1 MANYSLTVNSTFNP
15 YSLQELLPIYQANAQ
30 AQYQAEEAFSQ
41 LQMKAD
47 QWEKL
52 ANNAQDADV
61 YSKYK
66 SYSNQLKEAANDVL
80 NNGIN
85 AASRRNLMNMR
96 AQYASNIIPIEEAY
110 NKRQQQAQVL
120 WQARLQDPTLIAQD
134 PSELGLSYYMKNPTY
149 TPQSYSGKL
158 LTAQSAQ
165 AAQNLAK
172 TLSSYGKGEPIDS
185 YTNTFI
191 QKHGLTRN
199 DIQKYLNGETN
210 ATNKVLGA
218 IYQQVYDSSQIGNWA
233 NENQRRQAANFIKQG
248 MWSAIGQDTVQ
259 AMENFEAREN
269 YKFNQQLALLQAQQ
283 QQTND
288 NLPINPTPIYTPE
301 EQKEADEMREKYKQ
315 YFYTKNGRTY
325 LSQKGREQYF
335 KEQELLT
342 KIDRGEKITDKELNE
357 WKNSEIGKKIINS
370 KIPQSRFSKKVDFSK
385 DSPVVFL
392 KELKNELNKN
402 RGFKTFLDS
411 LGAQKYLGKG
421 HNWQPG
427 NVGNLWSKYIS
438 TGVRGDA
445 KRFMEY
451 NYALNEDQQKAYKNA
466 IITAN
471 LGNDK
476 VYESTFN
483 RKTQKF
489 ERGKSIDLSDFAT
502 DENKY
507 TITDIRMSTFGN
519 TAIVQDKKN
528 GKVYR
533 IALPS
538 GINYVNE
545 RQRDAAL
552 QAAKQASEI
561 VYTKKLP
568 NGKAATQTEIA
579 QAEQDYKN
587 AINYAYLYQSQLGI
601 QNTTKTQ
608 EYSPQGY

>member
-1 MANYSLTVNSTFNP
+1 MAKNYSLTVNSTFNP

-134 PSELGLSYYMKNPTY
+134 PSELGLSYYMKNPSY

-199 DIQKYLNGETN
+199 DIQKYLNGETT

-288 NLPINPTPIYTPE
+288 NLPINPTPIYIPE

-325 LSQKGREQYF
+325 LSQKGREEYEKQTTTNEPVKYDSKTGKWYYVRSSMVHSGMQGEVSGNKQYVA
-335 KEQELLT
+335 KGA
-342 KIDRGEKITDKELNE
+342 KIEYEGNT
-357 WKNSEIGKKIINS
+357 
-370 KIPQSRFSKKVDFSK
+370 
-385 DSPVVFL
+385 PVVKINTGQSQFRNL
-392 KELKNELNKN
+392 
-402 RGFKTFLDS
+402 LDS

-421 HNWQPG
+421 KNWQPG

-438 TGVRGDA
+438 TGVKGDA

-476 VYESTFN
+476 VYESKFN

-489 ERGKSIDLSDFAT
+489 ERGNSIDLSDLAT

-519 TAIVQDKKN
+519 TAIVQDKKK

>member
-85 AASRRNLMNMR
+85 ATSRRNLMNMR

-134 PSELGLSYYMKNPTY
+134 PSELGLSYYMKNPSY

-199 DIQKYLNGETN
+199 DIQKYLNGETT

-269 YKFNQQLALLQAQQ
+269 YKLQQQLALAQAQQ
-283 QQTND
+283 QQNQ
-288 NLPINPTPIYTPE
+288 LAAINEVPIYTPE
-301 EQKEADEMREKYKQ
+301 EQNEADKMKEKYKQ

-325 LSQKGREQYF
+325 LSQKGREEYEKQ
-335 KEQELLT
+335 KNTLKT
-342 KIDRGEKITDKELNE
+342 KTNNISGREGKFTQLGENL
-357 WKNSEIGKKIINS
+357 S
-370 KIPQSRFSKKVDFSK
+370 KIENTDFYN
-385 DSPVVFL
+385 FL
-392 KELKNELNKN
+392 N
-402 RGFKTFLDS
+402 S
-411 LGAQKYLGKG
+411 IGAQKYLGKG

-427 NVGNLWSKYIS
+427 NVGNLWNKYIN

-445 KRFMEY
+445 KQYMEY
-451 NYALNEDQQKAYKNA
+451 DYALSPTQQTAYKNQIAAANIGRDKIYAAKFDRKTGTWKKDKDIDLADFLNEDNKWTVTNARFGAQGRTYIAKNKDGEVIRFVMPIGINPNVEKNIDKRAEDAINISKTLQSGKLNGKPLTDVQKAQLRQAYNNA
-466 IITAN
+466 I
-471 LGNDK
+471 
-476 VYESTFN
+476 
-483 RKTQKF
+483 Q
-489 ERGKSIDLSDFAT
+489 
-502 DENKY
+502 
-507 TITDIRMSTFGN
+507 
-519 TAIVQDKKN
+519 Q
-528 GKVYR
+528 
-533 IALPS
+533 
-538 GINYVNE
+538 
-545 RQRDAAL
+545 
-552 QAAKQASEI
+552 
-561 VYTKKLP
+561 
-568 NGKAATQTEIA
+568 
-579 QAEQDYKN
+579 
-587 AINYAYLYQSQLGI
+587 AYLFQSQLGVLN
-601 QNTTKTQ
+601 NTSTQ
-608 EYSPQGY
+608 DFAAQAYE

>member
-1 MANYSLTVNSTFNP
+1 MANYSLMISSSFNP

-134 PSELGLSYYMKNPTY
+134 PSELGLSYYMKNPSY

-199 DIQKYLNGETN
+199 DIQKYLNGETT

-269 YKFNQQLALLQAQQ
+269 YKLQQQLALAQAQQ
-283 QQTND
+283 QQNQ
-288 NLPINPTPIYTPE
+288 LSAINEVPIYTPE
-301 EQKEADEMREKYKQ
+301 EQNEADKMKEKYKQ

-325 LSQKGREQYF
+325 LSQKGREAYN
-335 KEQELLT
+335 E
-342 KIDRGEKITDKELNE
+342 GEIHYTN
-357 WKNSEIGKKIINS
+357 NSENIKRGSVMGSDGRMYDLKKDKQGRYYYTEKS
-370 KIPQSRFSKKVDFSK
+370 DFK
-385 DSPVVFL
+385 DFL
-392 KELKNELNKN
+392 N
-402 RGFKTFLDS
+402 S

-427 NVGNLWSKYIS
+427 NVGNLWNKYIN

-445 KRFMEY
+445 KQFMEY
-451 NYALNEDQQKAYKNA
+451 DYALSPTQQTAYKNQIAAANIGRDRIYAAKFDKKSGTWKKDKDIDLADFLNEDNKWTVTNARFGAQGRTYIAKNKDGEVIRFVMPIGINPNVEKNIDKRAEDAINISKTLQSGKLNGKPLTDVQKAQLRQAYNNA
-466 IITAN
+466 I
-471 LGNDK
+471 
-476 VYESTFN
+476 
-483 RKTQKF
+483 Q
-489 ERGKSIDLSDFAT
+489 
-502 DENKY
+502 
-507 TITDIRMSTFGN
+507 
-519 TAIVQDKKN
+519 Q
-528 GKVYR
+528 
-533 IALPS
+533 
-538 GINYVNE
+538 
-545 RQRDAAL
+545 
-552 QAAKQASEI
+552 
-561 VYTKKLP
+561 
-568 NGKAATQTEIA
+568 
-579 QAEQDYKN
+579 
-587 AINYAYLYQSQLGI
+587 AYLFQSQLGVLN
-601 QNTTKTQ
+601 NTSTQ
-608 EYSPQGY
+608 DFAAQAYE

>member
-61 YSKYK
+61 YNTYK
-66 SYSNQLKEAANDVL
+66 AYSNQLKAAADDIL

-85 AASRRNLMNMR
+85 TASRRNLMNMR

-199 DIQKYLNGETN
+199 DIQKYLNGETT
-210 ATNKVLGA
+210 ATNKVLSA

-269 YKFNQQLALLQAQQ
+269 YKFQQQLALAQAQQ
-283 QQTND
+283 QQQD
-288 NLPINPTPIYTPE
+288 QLSAINEVPTYTPE
-301 EQKEADEMREKYKQ
+301 EQNEADEIREKYKK
-315 YFYTKNGRTY
+315 YFYTKNGKTY
-325 LSQKGREQYF
+325 LSQKGREEYEKQTTINEPVRYDSKAGKWYYVIGSKIHGGMQGAAPGAKQYVA
-335 KEQELLT
+335 KGT
-342 KIDRGEKITDKELNE
+342 KIEYEGND
-357 WKNSEIGKKIINS
+357 
-370 KIPQSRFSKKVDFSK
+370 
-385 DSPVVFL
+385 PVV
-392 KELKNELNKN
+392 KV
-402 RGFKTFLDS
+402 KTGQSQFRSFLDS

-421 HNWQPG
+421 NNWQPG
-427 NVGNLWSKYIS
+427 NIGNLWNKYIS
-438 TGVRGDA
+438 TGIKGDA
-445 KRFMEY
+445 KQYMEY
-451 NYALNEDQQKAYKNA
+451 NYALNNEQQNTYTKM
-466 IITAN
+466 
-471 LGNDK
+471 LGEIGGLYEAKFDK
-476 VYESTFN
+476 KS
-483 RKTQKF
+483 
-489 ERGKSIDLSDFAT
+489 GKWIEGDKIDLEDFRNADNKWNVTSARYGSSGRTYLAT
-502 DENKY
+502 NKEGKQLRLISRNYINPNVEEN
-507 TITDIRMSTFGN
+507 IDRLMIRNNKISNALRSGYMDGKKMTEADRAYYEQELRN
-519 TAIVQDKKN
+519 NVQ
-528 GKVYR
+528 
-533 IALPS
+533 
-538 GINYVNE
+538 
-545 RQRDAAL
+545 
-552 QAAKQASEI
+552 QAQWF
-561 VYTKKLP
+561 
-568 NGKAATQTEIA
+568 
-579 QAEQDYKN
+579 
-587 AINYAYLYQSQLGI
+587 QSQVGI
-601 QNTTKTQ
+601 QNTTSAQT
-608 EYSPQGY
+608 YAPQSFN

>member
-85 AASRRNLMNMR
+85 AASRRTLMNMR
-96 AQYASNIIPIEEAY
+96 AQYASNIVPIEEAY
-110 NKRQQQAQVL
+110 NKRQQQSQLL

-134 PSELGLSYYMKNPTY
+134 PSELGLSYYMQNPSY

-172 TLSSYGKGEPIDS
+172 TLSSYGKGKPIDN

-191 QKHGLTRN
+191 QRHGLTR
-199 DIQKYLNGETN
+199 DDVQKYLNGDTT

-233 NENQRRQAANFIKQG
+233 NENQKRQAASFIKQG
-248 MWSAIGQDTVQ
+248 MWSAIGQDTVN

-283 QQTND
+283 QQSNSIAV
-288 NLPINPTPIYTPE
+288 NEMPIYTPE
-301 EQKEADEMREKYKQ
+301 EQKEADKMRDKYKQ

-325 LSQKGREQYF
+325 LTQKGREVYN
-335 KEQELLT
+335 E
-342 KIDRGEKITDKELNE
+342 GEVHYTS
-357 WKNSEIGKKIINS
+357 NSENIKRGSVMGSDGRMYNLKKDKQGRYYYTEKS
-370 KIPQSRFSKKVDFSK
+370 DFK
-385 DSPVVFL
+385 DFL
-392 KELKNELNKN
+392 N
-402 RGFKTFLDS
+402 S

-421 HNWQPG
+421 TNWQPG

-445 KRFMEY
+445 KQYMEY
-451 NYALNEDQQKAYKNA
+451 DYALSPEQQKAYKNQIA
-466 IITAN
+466 AAN
-471 LGNDK
+471 IGRDK
-476 VYESTFN
+476 IYAAKFD
-483 RKTQKF
+483 RKTGTWKKD
-489 ERGKSIDLSDFAT
+489 EDIDLADFLNEDNKWTVTNARFGAQGRT
-502 DENKY
+502 YIAKNKEGKIIRFVMPVGINPNVEENINKKAKDAMD
-507 TITDIRMSTFGN
+507 ISAILRSGKLKGKPLTDIQK
-519 TAIVQDKKN
+519 AQ
-528 GKVYR
+528 
-533 IALPS
+533 L
-538 GINYVNE
+538 
-545 RQRDAAL
+545 RQA
-552 QAAKQASEI
+552 
-561 VYTKKLP
+561 Y
-568 NGKAATQTEIA
+568 N
-579 QAEQDYKN
+579 N
-587 AINYAYLYQSQLGI
+587 AIQQAYLFQSQLGVLN
-601 QNTTKTQ
+601 NTSTQ
-608 EYSPQGY
+608 DFAAQAYE

>member
-85 AASRRNLMNMR
+85 AVSRRNLMNMR

-199 DIQKYLNGETN
+199 DIQKYLNGETT

-269 YKFNQQLALLQAQQ
+269 YKLQQQLALAQAQQ
-283 QQTND
+283 QQNQ
-288 NLPINPTPIYTPE
+288 LSAINEVPIYTPE
-301 EQKEADEMREKYKQ
+301 EQKEADKMKEKYKQ

-325 LSQKGREQYF
+325 LSQKGREAYN
-335 KEQELLT
+335 E
-342 KIDRGEKITDKELNE
+342 GEVHYTN
-357 WKNSEIGKKIINS
+357 NSENIKRGSVMGSDGRMYDLKKDKQGRYYYTEKS
-370 KIPQSRFSKKVDFSK
+370 DFK
-385 DSPVVFL
+385 DFL
-392 KELKNELNKN
+392 N
-402 RGFKTFLDS
+402 S

-427 NVGNLWSKYIS
+427 NVGNLWNKYIN

-445 KRFMEY
+445 KQFMEY
-451 NYALNEDQQKAYKNA
+451 DYALSPTQQTAYKNQIAAANIGRDRIYAAKFDKKSGTWKKDKDIDLADFLNEDNKWTVTNARFGAQGRTYIAKNKDGEVIRFVMPIGINPNVEKNIDKRAEDAMNISKTLQSGKLNGKPLTDVQKAQLRQAYNNA
-466 IITAN
+466 I
-471 LGNDK
+471 
-476 VYESTFN
+476 
-483 RKTQKF
+483 Q
-489 ERGKSIDLSDFAT
+489 
-502 DENKY
+502 
-507 TITDIRMSTFGN
+507 
-519 TAIVQDKKN
+519 Q
-528 GKVYR
+528 
-533 IALPS
+533 
-538 GINYVNE
+538 
-545 RQRDAAL
+545 
-552 QAAKQASEI
+552 
-561 VYTKKLP
+561 
-568 NGKAATQTEIA
+568 
-579 QAEQDYKN
+579 
-587 AINYAYLYQSQLGI
+587 AYLFQSQLGVLN
-601 QNTTKTQ
+601 NTSTQ
-608 EYSPQGY
+608 DFAAQAYE

>member
-1 MANYSLTVNSTFNP
+1 MANYSLMISSSFNP

-134 PSELGLSYYMKNPTY
+134 PSELGLSYYMKNPSY

-199 DIQKYLNGETN
+199 DIQKYLNGETT

-269 YKFNQQLALLQAQQ
+269 YKLQQQLALAQAQQ
-283 QQTND
+283 QQNQ
-288 NLPINPTPIYTPE
+288 LAAINEVPIYTPE
-301 EQKEADEMREKYKQ
+301 EQNEADKMKEKYKQ

-325 LSQKGREQYF
+325 LSQKGREAYN
-335 KEQELLT
+335 E
-342 KIDRGEKITDKELNE
+342 GEIHYTN
-357 WKNSEIGKKIINS
+357 NSENIKRGSVMGSDGRMYDLKKDKQGRYYYTEKS
-370 KIPQSRFSKKVDFSK
+370 DFK
-385 DSPVVFL
+385 DFL
-392 KELKNELNKN
+392 N
-402 RGFKTFLDS
+402 S

-427 NVGNLWSKYIS
+427 NVGNLWNKYIN

-445 KRFMEY
+445 KQYMEY
-451 NYALNEDQQKAYKNA
+451 DYALSPTQQTAYKNQIAAANIGRDRIYAAKFDKKSGTWKKDKDIDLADFLNEDNKWTVTNARFGAQGRTYIAKNKDGEVIRFVMPIGINPNVEKNIDKRAEDAMNISKTLQSGKLNGKPLTDVQKAQLRQAYNNA
-466 IITAN
+466 I
-471 LGNDK
+471 
-476 VYESTFN
+476 
-483 RKTQKF
+483 Q
-489 ERGKSIDLSDFAT
+489 
-502 DENKY
+502 
-507 TITDIRMSTFGN
+507 
-519 TAIVQDKKN
+519 Q
-528 GKVYR
+528 
-533 IALPS
+533 
-538 GINYVNE
+538 
-545 RQRDAAL
+545 
-552 QAAKQASEI
+552 
-561 VYTKKLP
+561 
-568 NGKAATQTEIA
+568 
-579 QAEQDYKN
+579 
-587 AINYAYLYQSQLGI
+587 AYLFQSQLGVLN
-601 QNTTKTQ
+601 NTSTQ
-608 EYSPQGY
+608 DFAAQAYE

>member
-1 MANYSLTVNSTFNP
+1 MAKNYSLTVNSTFNP

-134 PSELGLSYYMKNPTY
+134 PSELGLSYYMKNPSY

-199 DIQKYLNGETN
+199 DIQKYLNGETT

-269 YKFNQQLALLQAQQ
+269 YKLQQQLALAQAQQ
-283 QQTND
+283 QQNQ
-288 NLPINPTPIYTPE
+288 LSAINEVPIYTPE
-301 EQKEADEMREKYKQ
+301 EQKEADKMKEKYKQ

-325 LSQKGREQYF
+325 LSQKGREEYEKQ
-335 KEQELLT
+335 KNTLKT
-342 KIDRGEKITDKELNE
+342 KTNNISGREGKFTQLGENL
-357 WKNSEIGKKIINS
+357 S
-370 KIPQSRFSKKVDFSK
+370 KIENTDFYN
-385 DSPVVFL
+385 FL
-392 KELKNELNKN
+392 N
-402 RGFKTFLDS
+402 S
-411 LGAQKYLGKG
+411 IGAQKYLGKG

-445 KRFMEY
+445 KQYMEY
-451 NYALNEDQQKAYKNA
+451 DYALSPTQQTAYKNQIAAANIGRDKIYAAKFDRKTGTWKKDKDIDLADFLNEDNKWTVTNARFGAQGRTYIAKNKDGEVIRFVMPIGINPNVEKNIDKRAEDAINISKTLQSGKLNGKPLTDVQKAQLRQAYNNA
-466 IITAN
+466 I
-471 LGNDK
+471 
-476 VYESTFN
+476 
-483 RKTQKF
+483 Q
-489 ERGKSIDLSDFAT
+489 
-502 DENKY
+502 
-507 TITDIRMSTFGN
+507 
-519 TAIVQDKKN
+519 Q
-528 GKVYR
+528 
-533 IALPS
+533 
-538 GINYVNE
+538 
-545 RQRDAAL
+545 
-552 QAAKQASEI
+552 
-561 VYTKKLP
+561 
-568 NGKAATQTEIA
+568 
-579 QAEQDYKN
+579 
-587 AINYAYLYQSQLGI
+587 AYLFQSQLGVLN
-601 QNTTKTQ
+601 NTSTQ
-608 EYSPQGY
+608 DFAAQAYE

>member
-61 YSKYK
+61 YNTYK
-66 SYSNQLKEAANDVL
+66 TYSNQLKAAANDIL

-85 AASRRNLMNMR
+85 TTSRRNLMNMR

-134 PSELGLSYYMKNPTY
+134 PSELGLSYYMKNPNY

-158 LTAQSAQ
+158 LAAQSAQ

-191 QKHGLTRN
+191 QRHGLTRD
-199 DIQKYLNGETN
+199 DIQKYLNGETT

-269 YKFNQQLALLQAQQ
+269 YKFQQQLALAQAQQ
-283 QQTND
+283 QQQNQ
-288 NLPINPTPIYTPE
+288 LSAINEVPIYTPE
-301 EQKEADEMREKYKQ
+301 EQSEVDKMREKYKQ

-325 LSQKGREQYF
+325 LSQKGREEY
-335 KEQELLT
+335 ERLYN
-342 KIDRGEKITDKELNE
+342 GEEVISTPET
-357 WKNSEIGKKIINS
+357 GGM
-370 KIPQSRFSKKVDFSK
+370 
-385 DSPVVFL
+385 PVVR
-392 KELKNELNKN
+392 KVKN
-402 RGFKTFLDS
+402 RPSDFKVFLDS
-411 LGAQKYLGKG
+411 LGAQKYLGKDN
-421 HNWQPG
+421 NWQPG
-427 NVGNLWSKYIS
+427 NIGNLWSKYIS
-438 TGVRGDA
+438 TGVKGDA
-445 KRFMEY
+445 KQYMEY
-451 NYALNEDQQKAYKNA
+451 NYALNNEQQNTYTKM
-466 IITAN
+466 
-471 LGNDK
+471 LGEIGGLYEAKFDK
-476 VYESTFN
+476 KS
-483 RKTQKF
+483 
-489 ERGKSIDLSDFAT
+489 GKWVEGDKIDLEDFRNADNKWNVTSARYGSSGRTYLAT
-502 DENKY
+502 NKEGKQLRIISRNYINPNVEENIDRLMTRNNMISNALRSGY
-507 TITDIRMSTFGN
+507 M
-519 TAIVQDKKN
+519 N
-528 GKVYR
+528 GKKMTEADRAYYEQELRNNV
-533 IALPS
+533 
-538 GINYVNE
+538 
-545 RQRDAAL
+545 Q
-552 QAAKQASEI
+552 QAQWF
-561 VYTKKLP
+561 
-568 NGKAATQTEIA
+568 
-579 QAEQDYKN
+579 
-587 AINYAYLYQSQLGI
+587 QSQVGI
-601 QNTTKTQ
+601 QNTTSAQT
-608 EYSPQGY
+608 YAPQAYN

>member
-1 MANYSLTVNSTFNP
+1 MAKNYSLTVNSTFNP

-52 ANNAQDADV
+52 ANNTQDADV

-85 AASRRNLMNMR
+85 ATSRRNLMNMR

-134 PSELGLSYYMKNPTY
+134 PSELGLSYYMKNPSY

-199 DIQKYLNGETN
+199 DIQKYLNGETT

-269 YKFNQQLALLQAQQ
+269 YKLQQQLALAQAQQ
-283 QQTND
+283 QQNQ
-288 NLPINPTPIYTPE
+288 LAAINEVPIYTPE
-301 EQKEADEMREKYKQ
+301 EQNEADKMKEKYKQ

-325 LSQKGREQYF
+325 LSQKGREAYESKTRIKATDLARYQHEGKGKYGYGQF
-335 KEQELLT
+335 TIRDNISGKPTVVSIQ
-342 KIDRGEKITDKELNE
+342 KDKEGYYYNNL
-357 WKNSEIGKKIINS
+357 NSE
-370 KIPQSRFSKKVDFSK
+370 FSD
-385 DSPVVFL
+385 L
-392 KELKNELNKN
+392 LN
-402 RGFKTFLDS
+402 S

-421 HNWQPG
+421 NNWQSG
-427 NVGNLWSKYIS
+427 NIGNLWSKYIN

-445 KRFMEY
+445 KQFMEY
-451 NYALNEDQQKAYKNA
+451 DYALSPTQQTAYKNQIAAANIGRDRIYAAKFDKKSGTWKKDKDIDLADFLNEDNKWTVTNARFGAQGRTYIAKNKDGKVIRFVMPIGINPNVEKNIDKRAEDAMNISKTLQSGKLNGKPLTDVQKAQLRQAYNNA
-466 IITAN
+466 I
-471 LGNDK
+471 
-476 VYESTFN
+476 
-483 RKTQKF
+483 Q
-489 ERGKSIDLSDFAT
+489 
-502 DENKY
+502 
-507 TITDIRMSTFGN
+507 
-519 TAIVQDKKN
+519 Q
-528 GKVYR
+528 
-533 IALPS
+533 
-538 GINYVNE
+538 
-545 RQRDAAL
+545 
-552 QAAKQASEI
+552 
-561 VYTKKLP
+561 
-568 NGKAATQTEIA
+568 
-579 QAEQDYKN
+579 
-587 AINYAYLYQSQLGI
+587 AYLFQSQLGVLN
-601 QNTTKTQ
+601 NTSTQ
-608 EYSPQGY
+608 DFAAQAYE

>member
-66 SYSNQLKEAANDVL
+66 SYSNQLKEVANDVL

-85 AASRRNLMNMR
+85 TASRRNLMNMR

-158 LTAQSAQ
+158 LAAQSAQ

-172 TLSSYGKGEPIDS
+172 TLSSYGNGKSIDK
-185 YTNTFI
+185 YTNTFV
-191 QKHGLTRN
+191 QRHGLTR
-199 DIQKYLNGETN
+199 DDVQKYLNGDTT

-283 QQTND
+283 QQQDQLSAVNEV
-288 NLPINPTPIYTPE
+288 PIYTPE
-301 EQKEADEMREKYKQ
+301 EQNAADEIRKKYKK

-325 LSQKGREQYF
+325 LSQKGREAYEGKVRLKAIDIASYQHEGKGKYGYGQF
-335 KEQELLT
+335 TLRDNISGKTTIVPIQKDKEGYYYNIADSGFSELL
-342 KIDRGEKITDKELNE
+342 N
-357 WKNSEIGKKIINS
+357 
-370 KIPQSRFSKKVDFSK
+370 
-385 DSPVVFL
+385 
-392 KELKNELNKN
+392 
-402 RGFKTFLDS
+402 S

-421 HNWQPG
+421 NNWQPG
-427 NVGNLWSKYIS
+427 NVGNLWSKYIK

-445 KRFMEY
+445 KQYMEY
-451 NYALNEDQQKAYKNA
+451 DYPLNSTQQEAYKTLLGNAGDLYEAKFDKKSGKWVKGDKLDLEDFLNEDNKWN
-466 IITAN
+466 ITASRYGSSGRTY
-471 LGNDK
+471 L
-476 VYESTFN
+476 
-483 RKTQKF
+483 
-489 ERGKSIDLSDFAT
+489 AT
-502 DENKY
+502 NKE
-507 TITDIRMSTFGN
+507 G
-519 TAIVQDKKN
+519 
-528 GKVYR
+528 
-533 IALPS
+533 
-538 GINYVNE
+538 
-545 RQRDAAL
+545 
-552 QAAKQASEI
+552 
-561 VYTKKLP
+561 KKLRIISRNYINP
-568 NGKAATQTEIA
+568 NVEKNIDNLMIRNNKISNALRSGYMDGKKMTEADRAYYEQELKNNVQQA
-579 QAEQDYKN
+579 QWF
-587 AINYAYLYQSQLGI
+587 QSQVGI
-601 QNTTKTQ
+601 QNTTSAQT
-608 EYSPQGY
+608 YAPQAYN

>member
-66 SYSNQLKEAANDVL
+66 LYSNQLKEAANDVL

-134 PSELGLSYYMKNPTY
+134 PSELGLSYYMKNPSY

-199 DIQKYLNGETN
+199 DIQKYLNGETT

-269 YKFNQQLALLQAQQ
+269 YKFQQQLALAQAQQ
-283 QQTND
+283 QQNQ
-288 NLPINPTPIYTPE
+288 LSAINEVPIYTPE
-301 EQKEADEMREKYKQ
+301 EQKEADKMKEKYKQ

-325 LSQKGREQYF
+325 LSQKGREAYN
-335 KEQELLT
+335 E
-342 KIDRGEKITDKELNE
+342 GEVHYTN
-357 WKNSEIGKKIINS
+357 NSENIKRGSVMGSDGRMYDLKKDKQGRYYYTEKS
-370 KIPQSRFSKKVDFSK
+370 DFK
-385 DSPVVFL
+385 DFL
-392 KELKNELNKN
+392 N
-402 RGFKTFLDS
+402 S

-421 HNWQPG
+421 NNWQPG
-427 NVGNLWSKYIS
+427 NIGNLWDKYLKTS
-438 TGVRGDA
+438 VRGDA
-445 KRFMEY
+445 KQFMEY
-451 NYALNEDQQKAYKNA
+451 DYALSPTQQTAYKNQIAAANIGRDKIYAAKFDRKTGTWKKDKDIDLADFLNEDNKWTVTNARFGAQGRTYIAKNKDGEVIRFVMPIGINPNVEKNIDKRAEDAINISKTLQSGKLNGKPLTDVQKAQLRQAYNNA
-466 IITAN
+466 I
-471 LGNDK
+471 
-476 VYESTFN
+476 
-483 RKTQKF
+483 Q
-489 ERGKSIDLSDFAT
+489 
-502 DENKY
+502 
-507 TITDIRMSTFGN
+507 
-519 TAIVQDKKN
+519 Q
-528 GKVYR
+528 
-533 IALPS
+533 
-538 GINYVNE
+538 
-545 RQRDAAL
+545 
-552 QAAKQASEI
+552 
-561 VYTKKLP
+561 
-568 NGKAATQTEIA
+568 
-579 QAEQDYKN
+579 
-587 AINYAYLYQSQLGI
+587 AYLFQSQLGVLN
-601 QNTTKTQ
+601 NTSTQ
-608 EYSPQGY
+608 DFAAQAYE

>member
-1 MANYSLTVNSTFNP
+1 MAKNYSLTVSSTFNP

-61 YSKYK
+61 YNTYK
-66 SYSNQLKEAANDVL
+66 AYSNQLKAAADDIL

-85 AASRRNLMNMR
+85 TASRRNLMNMR

-110 NKRQQQAQVL
+110 NKRQQQAQIL

-134 PSELGLSYYMKNPTY
+134 PSELGLSYYIKNPTY

-199 DIQKYLNGETN
+199 DIQKYLNGETT

-233 NENQRRQAANFIKQG
+233 NENQRKQAANFIKQG

-269 YKFNQQLALLQAQQ
+269 YKFNQQLALMQAQQ
-283 QQTND
+283 QQQAQ
-288 NLPINPTPIYTPE
+288 LSAINEVPIYTPE
-301 EQKEADEMREKYKQ
+301 EQNEVDKIREKYKK

-325 LSQKGREQYF
+325 LRQIGREQYF

-385 DSPVVFL
+385 DFLVVFL
-392 KELKNELNKN
+392 KELKNELNQN
-402 RGFKTFLDS
+402 RGFKAFLDS

-421 HNWQPG
+421 NNWQPG

-438 TGVRGDA
+438 TGVKGDA
-445 KRFMEY
+445 KQFMEY
-451 NYALNEDQQKAYKNA
+451 NYALNNEQQNTYTKM
-466 IITAN
+466 
-471 LGNDK
+471 LGEIGGLYEAKFDK
-476 VYESTFN
+476 KS
-483 RKTQKF
+483 
-489 ERGKSIDLSDFAT
+489 GKWVEGDKIDLEDFRKADNKWNVTSARYGSSGRTYLAT
-502 DENKY
+502 NKEGKQLRLISRNYINPNVEEN
-507 TITDIRMSTFGN
+507 IDRLMIRNNKISNALRSGYMDG
-519 TAIVQDKKN
+519 KKMTEADRAYYEQELKN
-528 GKVYR
+528 N
-533 IALPS
+533 I
-538 GINYVNE
+538 
-545 RQRDAAL
+545 Q
-552 QAAKQASEI
+552 QAQWF
-561 VYTKKLP
+561 
-568 NGKAATQTEIA
+568 
-579 QAEQDYKN
+579 
-587 AINYAYLYQSQLGI
+587 QSQVGI
-601 QNTTKTQ
+601 QNTTSAQT
-608 EYSPQGY
+608 YNPQSFN

>member
-1 MANYSLTVNSTFNP
+1 MANYSLMISSSFNP

-41 LQMKAD
+41 LQMKVD

-61 YSKYK
+61 YNTYK
-66 SYSNQLKEAANDVL
+66 AYSNQLKAAADDIL

-134 PSELGLSYYMKNPTY
+134 PSELDLSYYMKNPTY

-191 QKHGLTRN
+191 QKHGLTRD
-199 DIQKYLNGETN
+199 DIQKYLNGETT

-233 NENQRRQAANFIKQG
+233 NENQRKQAANFIKQG

-269 YKFNQQLALLQAQQ
+269 YKFQQQLALMQAQQ
-283 QQTND
+283 QQQD
-288 NLPINPTPIYTPE
+288 QLSAINEVPIYTPE
-301 EQKEADEMREKYKQ
+301 EQNEANEMREKYKK

-325 LSQKGREQYF
+325 LSQKGREAYN
-335 KEQELLT
+335 E
-342 KIDRGEKITDKELNE
+342 GEVHYTS
-357 WKNSEIGKKIINS
+357 NSENIKRGAVMGSDGRMYDLKKDKQGRYYYTEKS
-370 KIPQSRFSKKVDFSK
+370 DFK
-385 DSPVVFL
+385 DFL
-392 KELKNELNKN
+392 N
-402 RGFKTFLDS
+402 S

-427 NVGNLWSKYIS
+427 NVGNLWSKYIN
-438 TGVRGDA
+438 TGVKGDA
-445 KRFMEY
+445 KQFMEY
-451 NYALNEDQQKAYKNA
+451 NYALNNEQQNTYTKM
-466 IITAN
+466 
-471 LGNDK
+471 LGEIGGLYEAKFDK
-476 VYESTFN
+476 KS
-483 RKTQKF
+483 
-489 ERGKSIDLSDFAT
+489 GKWVEGDKIDLEDFRNADNKWNVTSARYGSSGRTYLAT
-502 DENKY
+502 NKEGKQLRLISRNYINPNVEEN
-507 TITDIRMSTFGN
+507 IDRLMIRNNKISNALRSGYMDGKKMTEADRAYYEQELRN
-519 TAIVQDKKN
+519 NVQ
-528 GKVYR
+528 
-533 IALPS
+533 
-538 GINYVNE
+538 
-545 RQRDAAL
+545 
-552 QAAKQASEI
+552 QAQWF
-561 VYTKKLP
+561 
-568 NGKAATQTEIA
+568 
-579 QAEQDYKN
+579 
-587 AINYAYLYQSQLGI
+587 QSQVGI
-601 QNTTKTQ
+601 QNTTSAQT
-608 EYSPQGY
+608 YNPQSFN

>member
-1 MANYSLTVNSTFNP
+1 MNYSLVVNSTFNP

-134 PSELGLSYYMKNPTY
+134 PSELGLSYYMKNPSY

-199 DIQKYLNGETN
+199 DIQKYLNGETT

-269 YKFNQQLALLQAQQ
+269 YKLQQQLALAQAQQ
-283 QQTND
+283 QQNQ
-288 NLPINPTPIYTPE
+288 LAAINEVPIYTPE
-301 EQKEADEMREKYKQ
+301 EQNEADKMKEKYKQ

-325 LSQKGREQYF
+325 LSQKGREAYN
-335 KEQELLT
+335 E
-342 KIDRGEKITDKELNE
+342 GEVHYTS
-357 WKNSEIGKKIINS
+357 NSENIKRGSVMGSDGRMYNLKKDKQGRYYYTEKS
-370 KIPQSRFSKKVDFSK
+370 DFK
-385 DSPVVFL
+385 DFL
-392 KELKNELNKN
+392 N
-402 RGFKTFLDS
+402 S

-421 HNWQPG
+421 TNWQPG
-427 NVGNLWSKYIS
+427 NVGNLWSKYIN

-445 KRFMEY
+445 KQFMEY
-451 NYALNEDQQKAYKNA
+451 DYALSPTQQTAYKNQIAAANIGRDRIYAAKFDKKSGTWKKDKDIDLADFLNEDNKWTVTNARFGAQGRTYIAKNKDGKVIRFVMPIGINPNVEKNIDKRAEDAMNISKTLQSGKLNGKPLTDVQKAQLRQAYNNA
-466 IITAN
+466 I
-471 LGNDK
+471 
-476 VYESTFN
+476 
-483 RKTQKF
+483 Q
-489 ERGKSIDLSDFAT
+489 
-502 DENKY
+502 
-507 TITDIRMSTFGN
+507 
-519 TAIVQDKKN
+519 Q
-528 GKVYR
+528 
-533 IALPS
+533 
-538 GINYVNE
+538 
-545 RQRDAAL
+545 
-552 QAAKQASEI
+552 
-561 VYTKKLP
+561 
-568 NGKAATQTEIA
+568 
-579 QAEQDYKN
+579 
-587 AINYAYLYQSQLGI
+587 AYLFQSQLGVLN
-601 QNTTKTQ
+601 NTSTQ
-608 EYSPQGY
+608 DFAAQAYE

>member
-134 PSELGLSYYMKNPTY
+134 PSELGLSYYMKNPSY

-199 DIQKYLNGETN
+199 DIQKYLNGETT

-269 YKFNQQLALLQAQQ
+269 YKFRQQLALIQAQQ
-283 QQTND
+283 QQSNSIAV
-288 NLPINPTPIYTPE
+288 NEVPIYTPE
-301 EQKEADEMREKYKQ
+301 EQNEADKMKEKYKQ

-325 LSQKGREQYF
+325 LSQKGREAYN
-335 KEQELLT
+335 E
-342 KIDRGEKITDKELNE
+342 GEIHYTN
-357 WKNSEIGKKIINS
+357 NSENIKRGSVMGSDGRMYDLKKDKQGRYYYTEKS
-370 KIPQSRFSKKVDFSK
+370 DFK
-385 DSPVVFL
+385 DFL
-392 KELKNELNKN
+392 N
-402 RGFKTFLDS
+402 S

-427 NVGNLWSKYIS
+427 NVGNLWNKYIN

-445 KRFMEY
+445 KQFMEY
-451 NYALNEDQQKAYKNA
+451 DYALSPTQQTAYKNQIAAANIGRDRIYAAKFDKKSGTWKKDKDIDLADFLNEDNKWIVTNARFGAQGRTYIAKNKDGKVIRFVMPIGINPNVEKNIDKRAEDAMNISKTLQSGKLNGKPLTDVQKAQLRQAYNNA
-466 IITAN
+466 I
-471 LGNDK
+471 
-476 VYESTFN
+476 
-483 RKTQKF
+483 Q
-489 ERGKSIDLSDFAT
+489 
-502 DENKY
+502 
-507 TITDIRMSTFGN
+507 
-519 TAIVQDKKN
+519 Q
-528 GKVYR
+528 
-533 IALPS
+533 
-538 GINYVNE
+538 
-545 RQRDAAL
+545 
-552 QAAKQASEI
+552 
-561 VYTKKLP
+561 
-568 NGKAATQTEIA
+568 
-579 QAEQDYKN
+579 
-587 AINYAYLYQSQLGI
+587 AYLFQSQLGVLN
-601 QNTTKTQ
+601 NTSTQ
-608 EYSPQGY
+608 DFAVQAYE

>member
-1 MANYSLTVNSTFNP
+1 MANYSLMISSSFNP

-61 YSKYK
+61 YNTYK
-66 SYSNQLKEAANDVL
+66 AYSNQLKAAADDIL

-85 AASRRNLMNMR
+85 ATSRRNLMNMR

-172 TLSSYGKGEPIDS
+172 TLSSYGKGEPIDN

-199 DIQKYLNGETN
+199 DIQKYLNGETT

-283 QQTND
+283 QQQD
-288 NLPINPTPIYTPE
+288 QLSAINEVPIYTPE
-301 EQKEADEMREKYKQ
+301 EQNEADEIREKYKK

-325 LSQKGREQYF
+325 LSQKGREEYEKQTTINEPVRYDSKVGKWYYVISSKIHGGMQGAAPGIKQYVA
-335 KEQELLT
+335 KDT
-342 KIDRGEKITDKELNE
+342 KIEYEGN
-357 WKNSEIGKKIINS
+357 N
-370 KIPQSRFSKKVDFSK
+370 
-385 DSPVVFL
+385 PVV
-392 KELKNELNKN
+392 KV
-402 RGFKTFLDS
+402 KTGQSQFRSFLDS

-421 HNWQPG
+421 NNWQPG
-427 NVGNLWSKYIS
+427 NVGNLWNKYIS
-438 TGVRGDA
+438 TGIKGDA
-445 KRFMEY
+445 KPFMEY
-451 NYALNEDQQKAYKNA
+451 NYALNNEQQNTYTKM
-466 IITAN
+466 
-471 LGNDK
+471 LGEIGGLYEAKFDK
-476 VYESTFN
+476 KS
-483 RKTQKF
+483 
-489 ERGKSIDLSDFAT
+489 GKWIEGDKIDLEDFRNADNKWNVTSARYGSSGRTYLAT
-502 DENKY
+502 NKEGKQLRLISRNYINPNVEEN
-507 TITDIRMSTFGN
+507 IDRLMIRNNKISNALRSGYMDGKKMTEADRAYYEQKLRN
-519 TAIVQDKKN
+519 NVQ
-528 GKVYR
+528 
-533 IALPS
+533 
-538 GINYVNE
+538 
-545 RQRDAAL
+545 
-552 QAAKQASEI
+552 QAQWF
-561 VYTKKLP
+561 
-568 NGKAATQTEIA
+568 
-579 QAEQDYKN
+579 
-587 AINYAYLYQSQLGI
+587 QSQVGI
-601 QNTTKTQ
+601 QNTTSAQT
-608 EYSPQGY
+608 YNPQSFN

>member
-1 MANYSLTVNSTFNP
+1 MANYSLMISSSFNP

-61 YSKYK
+61 YNTYK
-66 SYSNQLKEAANDVL
+66 AYSNQLKAAADDIL

-85 AASRRNLMNMR
+85 TTSRRNLMNMR

-199 DIQKYLNGETN
+199 DIQKYLNGETT

-269 YKFNQQLALLQAQQ
+269 YKLQQQLALMQAQQ
-283 QQTND
+283 QQQD
-288 NLPINPTPIYTPE
+288 QLSAINEVPIYTPE
-301 EQKEADEMREKYKQ
+301 EQNEVDKIREKYKK

-325 LSQKGREQYF
+325 LSQKGREEYEKQTTINEPVRYDSKAGKWYYVISSKIHGGMQGAAPGAKQYVA
-335 KEQELLT
+335 KGT
-342 KIDRGEKITDKELNE
+342 KIEYEGN
-357 WKNSEIGKKIINS
+357 N
-370 KIPQSRFSKKVDFSK
+370 
-385 DSPVVFL
+385 PVV
-392 KELKNELNKN
+392 KV
-402 RGFKTFLDS
+402 KTGQSQFRSFLDS

-421 HNWQPG
+421 NNWQPG

-438 TGVRGDA
+438 TGVKGDA
-445 KRFMEY
+445 KQFMEY
-451 NYALNEDQQKAYKNA
+451 NYALNNEQQNTYTKM
-466 IITAN
+466 
-471 LGNDK
+471 LGEIGGLYEAKFDK
-476 VYESTFN
+476 KS
-483 RKTQKF
+483 
-489 ERGKSIDLSDFAT
+489 GKWVEGDKIDLEDFRNADNKWNVTSARYGSSGRTYLAT
-502 DENKY
+502 NKEGKQLRLISRNYINPNVEEN
-507 TITDIRMSTFGN
+507 IDRLMIRNNKISNALRSGYMDGKKMTEADRAYYEQELRN
-519 TAIVQDKKN
+519 NVQ
-528 GKVYR
+528 
-533 IALPS
+533 
-538 GINYVNE
+538 
-545 RQRDAAL
+545 
-552 QAAKQASEI
+552 QAQWF
-561 VYTKKLP
+561 
-568 NGKAATQTEIA
+568 
-579 QAEQDYKN
+579 
-587 AINYAYLYQSQLGI
+587 QSQVGI
-601 QNTTKTQ
+601 QNTTSAQT
-608 EYSPQGY
+608 YNPQAYN

>member
-1 MANYSLTVNSTFNP
+1 MANYSLMISSSFNP

-66 SYSNQLKEAANDVL
+66 SYSNQLKEAANDIL

-85 AASRRNLMNMR
+85 TASRRNLMNMR

-134 PSELGLSYYMKNPTY
+134 PSELGLSYYMKNPSY

-199 DIQKYLNGETN
+199 DIQKYLNGETT

-269 YKFNQQLALLQAQQ
+269 YKLQQQLALAQAQQ
-283 QQTND
+283 QQNQ
-288 NLPINPTPIYTPE
+288 LAAINEVPIYTPE
-301 EQKEADEMREKYKQ
+301 EQNEADKMKEKYKQ

-325 LSQKGREQYF
+325 LSQKGREAYN
-335 KEQELLT
+335 E
-342 KIDRGEKITDKELNE
+342 GEIHYTN
-357 WKNSEIGKKIINS
+357 NSENIKRGSVMGSDGRMYDLKKDKQGRYYYTEKS
-370 KIPQSRFSKKVDFSK
+370 DFK
-385 DSPVVFL
+385 DFL
-392 KELKNELNKN
+392 N
-402 RGFKTFLDS
+402 S

-427 NVGNLWSKYIS
+427 NVGNLWNKYIN

-445 KRFMEY
+445 KQFMEY
-451 NYALNEDQQKAYKNA
+451 DYALSPTQQTAYKNQIAAANIGRDRIYAAKFDKKSGTWKKDKDIDLADFLNEDNKWTVTNARFGAQGRTYIAKNKDGKVIRFVMPIGINPNVEKNIDKRAEDAMNISKTLQSGKLNSKPLTDVQKAQLRQAYNNA
-466 IITAN
+466 I
-471 LGNDK
+471 
-476 VYESTFN
+476 
-483 RKTQKF
+483 Q
-489 ERGKSIDLSDFAT
+489 
-502 DENKY
+502 
-507 TITDIRMSTFGN
+507 
-519 TAIVQDKKN
+519 Q
-528 GKVYR
+528 
-533 IALPS
+533 
-538 GINYVNE
+538 
-545 RQRDAAL
+545 
-552 QAAKQASEI
+552 
-561 VYTKKLP
+561 
-568 NGKAATQTEIA
+568 
-579 QAEQDYKN
+579 
-587 AINYAYLYQSQLGI
+587 AYLFQSQLGVLN
-601 QNTTKTQ
+601 NTSTQ
-608 EYSPQGY
+608 DFAAQAYE

>member
-1 MANYSLTVNSTFNP
+1 MAKNYSLTVNSTFNP

-61 YSKYK
+61 YNTYK
-66 SYSNQLKEAANDVL
+66 AYSNQLKAAADDIL

-85 AASRRNLMNMR
+85 TASRRNLMNMR

-199 DIQKYLNGETN
+199 DIQKYLNGETT

-233 NENQRRQAANFIKQG
+233 NENQRKQAANFIKQG

-269 YKFNQQLALLQAQQ
+269 YKFNQQLALMQAQQ
-283 QQTND
+283 QQQD
-288 NLPINPTPIYTPE
+288 QLSAINEVPIYTPE
-301 EQKEADEMREKYKQ
+301 EQNEVDKMREKYKK

-325 LSQKGREQYF
+325 LSQKGREEYEKQTTINEPVRYDSKAGKWYYVISSKIHGGMQGATPGTKQYVA
-335 KEQELLT
+335 KGT
-342 KIDRGEKITDKELNE
+342 KIEYEGN
-357 WKNSEIGKKIINS
+357 N
-370 KIPQSRFSKKVDFSK
+370 
-385 DSPVVFL
+385 PVV
-392 KELKNELNKN
+392 KV
-402 RGFKTFLDS
+402 KTGQSQFRSFLDS

-421 HNWQPG
+421 NNWQPG

-438 TGVRGDA
+438 TGIKGDA
-445 KRFMEY
+445 KQFMEY
-451 NYALNEDQQKAYKNA
+451 NYALNNEQQNTYTKM
-466 IITAN
+466 
-471 LGNDK
+471 LGEIGGLYEAKFDK
-476 VYESTFN
+476 KS
-483 RKTQKF
+483 
-489 ERGKSIDLSDFAT
+489 GKWVEGDKIDLEDFRNADNKWNVTSARYGSSGRTYLAT
-502 DENKY
+502 NKEGKQLRLISRNYINPNVEEN
-507 TITDIRMSTFGN
+507 IDRLMIRNNKISNALRSGYMDGKKMTEADRAYYEQELRN
-519 TAIVQDKKN
+519 NVQ
-528 GKVYR
+528 
-533 IALPS
+533 
-538 GINYVNE
+538 
-545 RQRDAAL
+545 
-552 QAAKQASEI
+552 QAQWF
-561 VYTKKLP
+561 
-568 NGKAATQTEIA
+568 
-579 QAEQDYKN
+579 
-587 AINYAYLYQSQLGI
+587 QSQVGI
-601 QNTTKTQ
+601 QNTTSAQT
-608 EYSPQGY
+608 YNPQSFN

>member
-134 PSELGLSYYMKNPTY
+134 PSELGLSYYMKNPSY

-199 DIQKYLNGETN
+199 DIQKYLNGETT

-283 QQTND
+283 QQQNQ
-288 NLPINPTPIYTPE
+288 LSAINEVPIYTPE
-301 EQKEADEMREKYKQ
+301 EQKEADKMKEKYKQ

-325 LSQKGREQYF
+325 LSQKGREEYEKQTTTNEPVKYDSKTGKWYYVRSSMVHSGIQGEVSGNKQYVA
-335 KEQELLT
+335 KGA
-342 KIDRGEKITDKELNE
+342 KIEYEGNT
-357 WKNSEIGKKIINS
+357 
-370 KIPQSRFSKKVDFSK
+370 
-385 DSPVVFL
+385 PVVKINTGQSQFRSL
-392 KELKNELNKN
+392 
-402 RGFKTFLDS
+402 LDS

-421 HNWQPG
+421 TNWQPG

-438 TGVRGDA
+438 TGVKGDA
-445 KRFMEY
+445 KQYMEY
-451 NYALNEDQQKAYKNA
+451 DYALNPTQQEAYKQLLGNAGGLYEAKFDKKSGKWVKGDKLDLEDFLNEDNKWNVTASRYSSSGRTYLVTNKKGKQLRLISRNYINPNVEENIDKLMTRNNKISEALRNGYMDGKKMSEADKAYYEQELKN
-466 IITAN
+466 N
-471 LGNDK
+471 
-476 VYESTFN
+476 
-483 RKTQKF
+483 
-489 ERGKSIDLSDFAT
+489 
-502 DENKY
+502 
-507 TITDIRMSTFGN
+507 
-519 TAIVQDKKN
+519 VQ
-528 GKVYR
+528 
-533 IALPS
+533 
-538 GINYVNE
+538 
-545 RQRDAAL
+545 
-552 QAAKQASEI
+552 QAQWF
-561 VYTKKLP
+561 
-568 NGKAATQTEIA
+568 
-579 QAEQDYKN
+579 
-587 AINYAYLYQSQLGI
+587 QSQVGI
-601 QNTTKTQ
+601 QNTTSAQT
-608 EYSPQGY
+608 YAPQAYN

>member
-1 MANYSLTVNSTFNP
+1 MANYSLMISSSFNP

-47 QWEKL
+47 QWERL

-61 YSKYK
+61 YNTYK
-66 SYSNQLKEAANDVL
+66 AYSNQLKAAADDIL

-85 AASRRNLMNMR
+85 TASRRNLMNMR

-199 DIQKYLNGETN
+199 DIQKYLNGETT

-269 YKFNQQLALLQAQQ
+269 YKFNQQLALMQAQQ
-283 QQTND
+283 QQQAQ
-288 NLPINPTPIYTPE
+288 LSAINEVPIYTPE
-301 EQKEADEMREKYKQ
+301 EQNEVDKMREKYKK

-325 LSQKGREQYF
+325 LRQIGREAYN
-335 KEQELLT
+335 E
-342 KIDRGEKITDKELNE
+342 GEIHYTS
-357 WKNSEIGKKIINS
+357 NSENIKRGAVMGSDGRMYDLKKDKQGRYYYTEKS
-370 KIPQSRFSKKVDFSK
+370 DFK
-385 DSPVVFL
+385 D
-392 KELKNELNKN
+392 
-402 RGFKTFLDS
+402 FLDS

-421 HNWQPG
+421 NNWQPG

-438 TGVRGDA
+438 TGVKGDA
-445 KRFMEY
+445 KQFMEY
-451 NYALNEDQQKAYKNA
+451 NYALNNEQQNTYTKMLGEIGGLYEAKFDKKSGKWVEGDKIDLEDFRNADNKWNVTSARYGSSGRTYLATNKEGKQLRLISRNYINPNVEENIDRLMIRNNKISNALRSGYMDGKKMTEADKAY
-466 IITAN
+466 
-471 LGNDK
+471 
-476 VYESTFN
+476 YEQELRN
-483 RKTQKF
+483 
-489 ERGKSIDLSDFAT
+489 
-502 DENKY
+502 N
-507 TITDIRMSTFGN
+507 
-519 TAIVQDKKN
+519 VQ
-528 GKVYR
+528 
-533 IALPS
+533 
-538 GINYVNE
+538 
-545 RQRDAAL
+545 
-552 QAAKQASEI
+552 QAQWF
-561 VYTKKLP
+561 
-568 NGKAATQTEIA
+568 
-579 QAEQDYKN
+579 
-587 AINYAYLYQSQLGI
+587 QSQVGI
-601 QNTTKTQ
+601 QNTTSAQT
-608 EYSPQGY
+608 YNPQSFN

>member
-1 MANYSLTVNSTFNP
+1 MAKNYSLTVNSTFNP

-134 PSELGLSYYMKNPTY
+134 PSELGLSYYMKNPSY

-199 DIQKYLNGETN
+199 DIQKYLNGETT

-269 YKFNQQLALLQAQQ
+269 YKLQQQLALAQAQQ
-283 QQTND
+283 QQNQ
-288 NLPINPTPIYTPE
+288 LSAINEVPIYTPE
-301 EQKEADEMREKYKQ
+301 EQNEADKMKEKYKQ

-325 LSQKGREQYF
+325 LSQKGREAYN
-335 KEQELLT
+335 E
-342 KIDRGEKITDKELNE
+342 GEIHYTN
-357 WKNSEIGKKIINS
+357 NSENIKRGSVMGSDGRMYDLKKDKQGRYYYTEKS
-370 KIPQSRFSKKVDFSK
+370 DFK
-385 DSPVVFL
+385 DFL
-392 KELKNELNKN
+392 N
-402 RGFKTFLDS
+402 S

-427 NVGNLWSKYIS
+427 NVGNLWNKYIN

-445 KRFMEY
+445 KQFMEY
-451 NYALNEDQQKAYKNA
+451 DYALSPTQQTAYKNQIAAANIGRDRIYAAKFDKKSGTWKKDKDIDLADFLNEDNKWTVTNARFGAQGRTYIAKNKDGKVIRFVMPIGINPNVEKNIDKRAEDAMNISKTLQSGKLNGKPLTDVQKAQLRQAYNNA
-466 IITAN
+466 I
-471 LGNDK
+471 
-476 VYESTFN
+476 
-483 RKTQKF
+483 Q
-489 ERGKSIDLSDFAT
+489 
-502 DENKY
+502 
-507 TITDIRMSTFGN
+507 
-519 TAIVQDKKN
+519 Q
-528 GKVYR
+528 
-533 IALPS
+533 
-538 GINYVNE
+538 
-545 RQRDAAL
+545 
-552 QAAKQASEI
+552 
-561 VYTKKLP
+561 
-568 NGKAATQTEIA
+568 
-579 QAEQDYKN
+579 
-587 AINYAYLYQSQLGI
+587 AYLFQSQLGVLN
-601 QNTTKTQ
+601 NTSTQ
-608 EYSPQGY
+608 DFAAQAYE

>member
-1 MANYSLTVNSTFNP
+1 MAKNYSLTVNSTFNP

-61 YSKYK
+61 YNKYK
-66 SYSNQLKEAANDVL
+66 SYSNQLKEVANDVL

-85 AASRRNLMNMR
+85 TASRRNLMNMR

-158 LTAQSAQ
+158 LAAQSAQ

-172 TLSSYGKGEPIDS
+172 TLSSYGNGKPIDK
-185 YTNTFI
+185 YTNTFV
-191 QKHGLTRN
+191 QRHGLTR
-199 DIQKYLNGETN
+199 DDVQKYLNGDTT

-269 YKFNQQLALLQAQQ
+269 YKFNQQLALMQAQQ
-283 QQTND
+283 QQQDQLSAVNEV
-288 NLPINPTPIYTPE
+288 PIYTPE
-301 EQKEADEMREKYKQ
+301 EQNTADEIRKKYKQ

-325 LSQKGREQYF
+325 LSQKGREEY
-335 KEQELLT
+335 ERLYN
-342 KIDRGEKITDKELNE
+342 GEEVTSTPET
-357 WKNSEIGKKIINS
+357 GGM
-370 KIPQSRFSKKVDFSK
+370 
-385 DSPVVFL
+385 PVVR
-392 KELKNELNKN
+392 KVKNKPSD
-402 RGFKTFLDS
+402 FKVFLDS

-421 HNWQPG
+421 NNWQPG
-427 NVGNLWSKYIS
+427 NVGNLWNKYIK

-445 KRFMEY
+445 KQYMEY
-451 NYALNEDQQKAYKNA
+451 DYPLNSTQQEAYKTLLGNAGDLYEAKFDKKSGKWVKGDKLDLEDFLNEDNKWNV
-466 IITAN
+466 TASRYGSSGRTY
-471 LGNDK
+471 L
-476 VYESTFN
+476 
-483 RKTQKF
+483 
-489 ERGKSIDLSDFAT
+489 AT
-502 DENKY
+502 NKE
-507 TITDIRMSTFGN
+507 G
-519 TAIVQDKKN
+519 
-528 GKVYR
+528 
-533 IALPS
+533 
-538 GINYVNE
+538 
-545 RQRDAAL
+545 
-552 QAAKQASEI
+552 
-561 VYTKKLP
+561 KKLRIISRNYINP
-568 NGKAATQTEIA
+568 NVEKNIDNLMIRNNKISNALRSGYMDGKKMTEADRAYYEQELKNNVQQA
-579 QAEQDYKN
+579 QWF
-587 AINYAYLYQSQLGI
+587 QSQVGI
-601 QNTTKTQ
+601 QNTTSAQT
-608 EYSPQGY
+608 YAPQAYN

>member
-1 MANYSLTVNSTFNP
+1 MKNYSLIVSSTFNP

-61 YSKYK
+61 YNTYK
-66 SYSNQLKEAANDVL
+66 AYSNKLKAAADDIL

-85 AASRRNLMNMR
+85 TASRRNLMNMR

-110 NKRQQQAQVL
+110 NKRQQQAQIL

-199 DIQKYLNGETN
+199 DIQKYLNGETT

-269 YKFNQQLALLQAQQ
+269 YKFQQQLALMQAQQ
-283 QQTND
+283 QQQAQ
-288 NLPINPTPIYTPE
+288 LSAINEVPIYTPE
-301 EQKEADEMREKYKQ
+301 EQNEVDKIREKYKK

-342 KIDRGEKITDKELNE
+342 KIDRGEKITNKELNE

-385 DSPVVFL
+385 DSLVVFL
-392 KELKNELNKN
+392 KELKNELNQNK
-402 RGFKTFLDS
+402 GFKAFLDS

-421 HNWQPG
+421 NNWQPG

-438 TGVRGDA
+438 TGVKGDA
-445 KRFMEY
+445 KQFMEY
-451 NYALNEDQQKAYKNA
+451 NYALNNEQQNTYTKM
-466 IITAN
+466 
-471 LGNDK
+471 LGEIGGLYEAKFDK
-476 VYESTFN
+476 KS
-483 RKTQKF
+483 
-489 ERGKSIDLSDFAT
+489 GKWVEGDKIDLEDFRNADNKWNVTSARYGSSGRTYLAT
-502 DENKY
+502 NKEGKQLRLISRNYINPNVEEN
-507 TITDIRMSTFGN
+507 IDRLMIRNNKISNALRSGYM
-519 TAIVQDKKN
+519 N
-528 GKVYR
+528 GKKMTEADRAYYEQELRNNV
-533 IALPS
+533 
-538 GINYVNE
+538 
-545 RQRDAAL
+545 Q
-552 QAAKQASEI
+552 QAQWF
-561 VYTKKLP
+561 
-568 NGKAATQTEIA
+568 
-579 QAEQDYKN
+579 
-587 AINYAYLYQSQLGI
+587 QSQVGI
-601 QNTTKTQ
+601 QNTTSAQT
-608 EYSPQGY
+608 YNPQSFN

>member
-1 MANYSLTVNSTFNP
+1 MANYSLMISSSFNP

-134 PSELGLSYYMKNPTY
+134 PSELGLSYYMKNPSY

-172 TLSSYGKGEPIDS
+172 TLSSYGKGEPIDG

-199 DIQKYLNGETN
+199 DIQKYLNGETT

-269 YKFNQQLALLQAQQ
+269 YKLQQQLALAQAQQ
-283 QQTND
+283 QQNQ
-288 NLPINPTPIYTPE
+288 LSAINEVPIYTPE
-301 EQKEADEMREKYKQ
+301 EQNEADKMKEKYKQ

-325 LSQKGREQYF
+325 LSQKGREAYN
-335 KEQELLT
+335 E
-342 KIDRGEKITDKELNE
+342 GEIHYTN
-357 WKNSEIGKKIINS
+357 NSENIKRGSVMGSDGRMYDLKKDKQGRYYYTEKS
-370 KIPQSRFSKKVDFSK
+370 DFK
-385 DSPVVFL
+385 DFL
-392 KELKNELNKN
+392 N
-402 RGFKTFLDS
+402 S

-427 NVGNLWSKYIS
+427 NVGNLWNKYIN

-445 KRFMEY
+445 KQFMEY
-451 NYALNEDQQKAYKNA
+451 DYALSPTQQTAYKNQIAAANIGRDRIYAAKFDKKSGTWKKDKDIDLADFLNEDNKWTVTNARFGAQGRTYIAKNKDGKVIRFVMPIGINPNVEKNIDKRAEDAMNISKTLQSGKLNGKPLTDVQKAQLRQAYNNA
-466 IITAN
+466 I
-471 LGNDK
+471 
-476 VYESTFN
+476 
-483 RKTQKF
+483 Q
-489 ERGKSIDLSDFAT
+489 
-502 DENKY
+502 
-507 TITDIRMSTFGN
+507 
-519 TAIVQDKKN
+519 Q
-528 GKVYR
+528 
-533 IALPS
+533 
-538 GINYVNE
+538 
-545 RQRDAAL
+545 
-552 QAAKQASEI
+552 
-561 VYTKKLP
+561 
-568 NGKAATQTEIA
+568 
-579 QAEQDYKN
+579 
-587 AINYAYLYQSQLGI
+587 AYLFQSQLGVLN
-601 QNTTKTQ
+601 NTSTQ
-608 EYSPQGY
+608 DFAAQAYE

>member
-61 YSKYK
+61 YNTYK
-66 SYSNQLKEAANDVL
+66 AYSNQLKAAADDIL

-85 AASRRNLMNMR
+85 TASRRNLMNMR

-110 NKRQQQAQVL
+110 NKRQQQAQIL

-199 DIQKYLNGETN
+199 DIQKYLNGETT

-269 YKFNQQLALLQAQQ
+269 YKFNQQLALMQAQQ
-283 QQTND
+283 QQQD
-288 NLPINPTPIYTPE
+288 QLSAINEVPIYTPE
-301 EQKEADEMREKYKQ
+301 EQNEVNKIREKYKK

-325 LSQKGREQYF
+325 LRQIGREAYN
-335 KEQELLT
+335 E
-342 KIDRGEKITDKELNE
+342 GEVHYTN
-357 WKNSEIGKKIINS
+357 NSENIKRGSVMGSDGRMHDLKKDKQGRYYYTEKS
-370 KIPQSRFSKKVDFSK
+370 DFK
-385 DSPVVFL
+385 D
-392 KELKNELNKN
+392 
-402 RGFKTFLDS
+402 FLDS

-421 HNWQPG
+421 NNWQPG
-427 NVGNLWSKYIS
+427 NVGNLWNKYIS
-438 TGVRGDA
+438 TGVKGDA
-445 KRFMEY
+445 KQYMEY
-451 NYALNEDQQKAYKNA
+451 NYALNNEQQNTYTKM
-466 IITAN
+466 
-471 LGNDK
+471 LGEIGGLYEAKFDK
-476 VYESTFN
+476 KS
-483 RKTQKF
+483 
-489 ERGKSIDLSDFAT
+489 GKWVEGDKIDLEDFRNADNKWNVTSARYGSSGRTYLAT
-502 DENKY
+502 NKEGKQLRLISRNYINPNVEEN
-507 TITDIRMSTFGN
+507 IDRLMIRNNKISNALRSGYMDGKKMTEADRAYYEQELRN
-519 TAIVQDKKN
+519 NVQ
-528 GKVYR
+528 
-533 IALPS
+533 
-538 GINYVNE
+538 
-545 RQRDAAL
+545 
-552 QAAKQASEI
+552 QAQWF
-561 VYTKKLP
+561 
-568 NGKAATQTEIA
+568 
-579 QAEQDYKN
+579 
-587 AINYAYLYQSQLGI
+587 QSQVGI
-601 QNTTKTQ
+601 QNTTSAQT
-608 EYSPQGY
+608 YNPQSFN

>member
-1 MANYSLTVNSTFNP
+1 MANYSLMISSSFNP

-47 QWEKL
+47 QWERL

-85 AASRRNLMNMR
+85 ATSRRNLMNMR

-134 PSELGLSYYMKNPTY
+134 PSELGLSYYMKNPSY

-199 DIQKYLNGETN
+199 DIQKYLNGETT

-259 AMENFEAREN
+259 TMENFEAREN
-269 YKFNQQLALLQAQQ
+269 YKLQQQLALAQVQQ
-283 QQTND
+283 QQNQ
-288 NLPINPTPIYTPE
+288 LAAINEVPIYTPE
-301 EQKEADEMREKYKQ
+301 EQNEADKMKEKYKQ
-315 YFYTKNGRTY
+315 YFYTKNGHTY

-385 DSPVVFL
+385 DSLVVFL

-427 NVGNLWSKYIS
+427 NVGNLWSKYIN

-445 KRFMEY
+445 KQYMEY
-451 NYALNEDQQKAYKNA
+451 NYALNNEQQNTYTKM
-466 IITAN
+466 
-471 LGNDK
+471 LGEIGGLYEAKFDK
-476 VYESTFN
+476 KS
-483 RKTQKF
+483 
-489 ERGKSIDLSDFAT
+489 GKWVEGDKIDLEDFRKADNKWNVTSARYGSSGRTYLAT
-502 DENKY
+502 NKEGKQLRLISRNYINPNVEEN
-507 TITDIRMSTFGN
+507 IDRLMIRNNKISNALRSGYMDGKKMTEADRAYYEQELKN
-519 TAIVQDKKN
+519 NVQ
-528 GKVYR
+528 
-533 IALPS
+533 
-538 GINYVNE
+538 
-545 RQRDAAL
+545 
-552 QAAKQASEI
+552 QAQWF
-561 VYTKKLP
+561 
-568 NGKAATQTEIA
+568 
-579 QAEQDYKN
+579 
-587 AINYAYLYQSQLGI
+587 QSQVGI
-601 QNTTKTQ
+601 QNTTSAQT
-608 EYSPQGY
+608 YNPQGFN

>member
-61 YSKYK
+61 YNTYK
-66 SYSNQLKEAANDVL
+66 AYSNQLKAAADDIL

-85 AASRRNLMNMR
+85 TASRRNLINMR

-199 DIQKYLNGETN
+199 DIQKYLNGETT

-269 YKFNQQLALLQAQQ
+269 YKLQQQLALMQAQQ
-283 QQTND
+283 QQQD
-288 NLPINPTPIYTPE
+288 QLSAINEVPIYTPE
-301 EQKEADEMREKYKQ
+301 EQKEADEMREKYKK

-325 LSQKGREQYF
+325 LSQKGREVYEGKVRIKPIDLASYQHEGKGKYGYGQF
-335 KEQELLT
+335 TLRDNISGKTTVVPIQKDKEGYYYNIADSGFSELL
-342 KIDRGEKITDKELNE
+342 N
-357 WKNSEIGKKIINS
+357 
-370 KIPQSRFSKKVDFSK
+370 
-385 DSPVVFL
+385 
-392 KELKNELNKN
+392 
-402 RGFKTFLDS
+402 S

-421 HNWQPG
+421 NNWQPG
-427 NVGNLWSKYIS
+427 NVGNLWNKYIK

-445 KRFMEY
+445 KQYMEY
-451 NYALNEDQQKAYKNA
+451 DYPLNSTQQEAYKQLLGNAGDLYEAKFDKKSGKWVKGDKLDLEDFLNEDNKWN
-466 IITAN
+466 ITASRYGSSGRTYLATN
-471 LGNDK
+471 KEGKQLRLISRNYINPNVEENIDRLMARNNKISNALRSGYMEGKKMTEADRAY
-476 VYESTFN
+476 YEQELKN
-483 RKTQKF
+483 
-489 ERGKSIDLSDFAT
+489 
-502 DENKY
+502 N
-507 TITDIRMSTFGN
+507 
-519 TAIVQDKKN
+519 VQ
-528 GKVYR
+528 
-533 IALPS
+533 
-538 GINYVNE
+538 
-545 RQRDAAL
+545 
-552 QAAKQASEI
+552 QAQWF
-561 VYTKKLP
+561 
-568 NGKAATQTEIA
+568 
-579 QAEQDYKN
+579 
-587 AINYAYLYQSQLGI
+587 QSQVGI
-601 QNTTKTQ
+601 QNTTSAQT
-608 EYSPQGY
+608 YNPQSFN

>member
-134 PSELGLSYYMKNPTY
+134 PSELGLSYYMKNPSY

-199 DIQKYLNGETN
+199 DIQKYLNGETT

-269 YKFNQQLALLQAQQ
+269 YKLQQQLALAQAQQ
-283 QQTND
+283 QQNQ
-288 NLPINPTPIYTPE
+288 LSAINEVPIYTPE
-301 EQKEADEMREKYKQ
+301 EQKEADKMKEKYKQ

-325 LSQKGREQYF
+325 LSQKGREAYN
-335 KEQELLT
+335 E
-342 KIDRGEKITDKELNE
+342 GEVHYTN
-357 WKNSEIGKKIINS
+357 NSENIKRGSVMGSDGRMYDLKKDKQGRYYYTEKS
-370 KIPQSRFSKKVDFSK
+370 DFK
-385 DSPVVFL
+385 DFL
-392 KELKNELNKN
+392 
-402 RGFKTFLDS
+402 TS

-427 NVGNLWSKYIS
+427 NVGNLWDKYLK

-445 KRFMEY
+445 KQFMEY
-451 NYALNEDQQKAYKNA
+451 DYALNPTQQEAYKTLLGNA
-466 IITAN
+466 GDLYEAKFDKKSGKWIKGDKLDLEDFLNEDKKWNITASRYGSSGRTY
-471 LGNDK
+471 L
-476 VYESTFN
+476 
-483 RKTQKF
+483 
-489 ERGKSIDLSDFAT
+489 AT
-502 DENKY
+502 NKE
-507 TITDIRMSTFGN
+507 G
-519 TAIVQDKKN
+519 
-528 GKVYR
+528 
-533 IALPS
+533 
-538 GINYVNE
+538 
-545 RQRDAAL
+545 
-552 QAAKQASEI
+552 
-561 VYTKKLP
+561 KKLRIISRNYINP
-568 NGKAATQTEIA
+568 NVEENIDKLMTRNNKISNALRSGYMDGKKMTEADRAYYEQELKNNVQQA
-579 QAEQDYKN
+579 QWF
-587 AINYAYLYQSQLGI
+587 QSQVGI
-601 QNTTKTQ
+601 QNTTSAQT
-608 EYSPQGY
+608 YAPQAYN

>member
-1 MANYSLTVNSTFNP
+1 MANYSLMISSSFNP

-47 QWEKL
+47 QWERL
-52 ANNAQDADV
+52 ANNAQDTDV
-61 YSKYK
+61 YNTYK
-66 SYSNQLKEAANDVL
+66 AYSNQLKAAADDIL

-85 AASRRNLMNMR
+85 TASRRNLMNMR

-110 NKRQQQAQVL
+110 NKRQQQAQIL

-134 PSELGLSYYMKNPTY
+134 PSELGLSYYMKNPNY

-199 DIQKYLNGETN
+199 DIQKYLNGETT

-269 YKFNQQLALLQAQQ
+269 YKFNQQLALMQAQQ
-283 QQTND
+283 QQQAQ
-288 NLPINPTPIYTPE
+288 LSAINEVPIYTPE
-301 EQKEADEMREKYKQ
+301 EQSEVDKMREKYKQ

-325 LSQKGREQYF
+325 LSQKGREEYEKQTTINEPVRYDSKAGKWYYVISSKIHGGMQGAAPGTKQYVA
-335 KEQELLT
+335 KGT
-342 KIDRGEKITDKELNE
+342 KIEYEGND
-357 WKNSEIGKKIINS
+357 
-370 KIPQSRFSKKVDFSK
+370 
-385 DSPVVFL
+385 PVV
-392 KELKNELNKN
+392 KV
-402 RGFKTFLDS
+402 KTGQSQFRSFLDS

-421 HNWQPG
+421 NNWQPG

-438 TGVRGDA
+438 TGVKGDA
-445 KRFMEY
+445 KQFMEY
-451 NYALNEDQQKAYKNA
+451 NYALNNEQQNTYTKMLGEIGGLYEAKFDKKSGKWVEGDKIDLEDFRNADNKWNVTSARYGSSGRTYLATNKEGKQLRLISRNYINPNVEENIDRLMIRNNKISNALRSGYMDGKKMTEADKAY
-466 IITAN
+466 
-471 LGNDK
+471 
-476 VYESTFN
+476 YEQELRN
-483 RKTQKF
+483 
-489 ERGKSIDLSDFAT
+489 
-502 DENKY
+502 N
-507 TITDIRMSTFGN
+507 
-519 TAIVQDKKN
+519 VQ
-528 GKVYR
+528 
-533 IALPS
+533 
-538 GINYVNE
+538 
-545 RQRDAAL
+545 
-552 QAAKQASEI
+552 QAQWF
-561 VYTKKLP
+561 
-568 NGKAATQTEIA
+568 
-579 QAEQDYKN
+579 
-587 AINYAYLYQSQLGI
+587 QSQVGI
-601 QNTTKTQ
+601 QNTTSAQT
-608 EYSPQGY
+608 YNPQSFN

>member
-134 PSELGLSYYMKNPTY
+134 PSELGLSYYMKNPSY
-149 TPQSYSGKL
+149 TPQSYSGKV

-199 DIQKYLNGETN
+199 DIQKYLNGETT

-269 YKFNQQLALLQAQQ
+269 YKLQQQLALAQAQQ
-283 QQTND
+283 QQNQ
-288 NLPINPTPIYTPE
+288 LSAINEVPIYTPE
-301 EQKEADEMREKYKQ
+301 EQKEADKMKEKYKQ

-325 LSQKGREQYF
+325 LSQKGREIYESKTRIKATDLSRYQHEGKGKYGYGQF
-335 KEQELLT
+335 TIRDNISGKPTVVSIQKDKEGYYYNNLNSEFSELL
-342 KIDRGEKITDKELNE
+342 N
-357 WKNSEIGKKIINS
+357 
-370 KIPQSRFSKKVDFSK
+370 
-385 DSPVVFL
+385 
-392 KELKNELNKN
+392 
-402 RGFKTFLDS
+402 S
-411 LGAQKYLGKG
+411 LGAQKYLDKG

-427 NVGNLWSKYIS
+427 NIGNLWNKYIN

-445 KRFMEY
+445 KQYMEY
-451 NYALNEDQQKAYKNA
+451 DYALSPTQQTAYKNQIAAANIGRDKIYAAKFDRKSGTWKKDKDIDLADFLNEDNKWTVTNARFGAQGRTYIAKNKDGEVIRFVMPIGINPNVEKNIDKRAEDAINISKTLQSGKLNGKPLTDVQKAQ
-466 IITAN
+466 
-471 LGNDK
+471 L
-476 VYESTFN
+476 
-483 RKTQKF
+483 
-489 ERGKSIDLSDFAT
+489 
-502 DENKY
+502 
-507 TITDIRMSTFGN
+507 
-519 TAIVQDKKN
+519 
-528 GKVYR
+528 
-533 IALPS
+533 
-538 GINYVNE
+538 
-545 RQRDAAL
+545 RQAYNNVI
-552 QAAKQASEI
+552 QQ
-561 VYTKKLP
+561 
-568 NGKAATQTEIA
+568 
-579 QAEQDYKN
+579 
-587 AINYAYLYQSQLGI
+587 AYLFQSQLGVLN
-601 QNTTKTQ
+601 NTSTQ
-608 EYSPQGY
+608 DFAAQAYE

>member
-134 PSELGLSYYMKNPTY
+134 PSELGLSYYMKNPSY

-199 DIQKYLNGETN
+199 DIQKYLNGETT

-283 QQTND
+283 QQQNQ
-288 NLPINPTPIYTPE
+288 LSAINEVPIYTPE
-301 EQKEADEMREKYKQ
+301 EQKEADKMKEKYKQ

-325 LSQKGREQYF
+325 LSQKGREAYN
-335 KEQELLT
+335 E
-342 KIDRGEKITDKELNE
+342 GEIHYTN
-357 WKNSEIGKKIINS
+357 NSENIKRGSVMGSDGRMYNLKKDKQGRYYYTEKS
-370 KIPQSRFSKKVDFSK
+370 DFK
-385 DSPVVFL
+385 DFL
-392 KELKNELNKN
+392 N
-402 RGFKTFLDS
+402 S

-421 HNWQPG
+421 TNWQPG

-438 TGVRGDA
+438 TGVKGDA
-445 KRFMEY
+445 KQYMEY
-451 NYALNEDQQKAYKNA
+451 DYALNPTQQEAYKQLLGNAGGLYEAKFDKKSGKWVKGDKLDLEDFLNEDNKWNVTASRYSSSGRTYLVTNKEGKQLRLISRNYINPNVEENIDKLMTRNNKISEALRNGYMDGKKMSEADKAYYEQELKN
-466 IITAN
+466 N
-471 LGNDK
+471 
-476 VYESTFN
+476 
-483 RKTQKF
+483 
-489 ERGKSIDLSDFAT
+489 
-502 DENKY
+502 
-507 TITDIRMSTFGN
+507 
-519 TAIVQDKKN
+519 VQ
-528 GKVYR
+528 
-533 IALPS
+533 
-538 GINYVNE
+538 
-545 RQRDAAL
+545 
-552 QAAKQASEI
+552 QAQWF
-561 VYTKKLP
+561 
-568 NGKAATQTEIA
+568 
-579 QAEQDYKN
+579 
-587 AINYAYLYQSQLGI
+587 QSQVGI
-601 QNTTKTQ
+601 QNTTSAQT
-608 EYSPQGY
+608 YAPQAYN

>member
-1 MANYSLTVNSTFNP
+1 MANYSLMISSSFNP

-52 ANNAQDADV
+52 ANNTQDADV
-61 YSKYK
+61 YNTYK
-66 SYSNQLKEAANDVL
+66 AYSNQLKAAADDIL

-85 AASRRNLMNMR
+85 TASRRNLMNMR

-199 DIQKYLNGETN
+199 DIQKYLNGETT

-233 NENQRRQAANFIKQG
+233 NENQRKQAANFIKQG

-269 YKFNQQLALLQAQQ
+269 YKLQQQLALMQAQQ
-283 QQTND
+283 QQIND

-301 EQKEADEMREKYKQ
+301 EQKEADEMREKYKK

-325 LSQKGREQYF
+325 LSQKGREEYEKQTTINEPVRYDSKAGKWYYVISSKIHGGMQGAAPGSKQYVA
-335 KEQELLT
+335 KGT
-342 KIDRGEKITDKELNE
+342 KIEYEGN
-357 WKNSEIGKKIINS
+357 N
-370 KIPQSRFSKKVDFSK
+370 
-385 DSPVVFL
+385 PVV
-392 KELKNELNKN
+392 KV
-402 RGFKTFLDS
+402 KTGQSQFRSFLDS
-411 LGAQKYLGKG
+411 LGAQTYLGKG
-421 HNWQPG
+421 HNWQTG

-438 TGVRGDA
+438 TGVKGDA
-445 KRFMEY
+445 KQYMEY
-451 NYALNEDQQKAYKNA
+451 NYALNNEQQNTYTKM
-466 IITAN
+466 
-471 LGNDK
+471 LGEIGGLYEAKFDK
-476 VYESTFN
+476 KS
-483 RKTQKF
+483 
-489 ERGKSIDLSDFAT
+489 GKWVEGDKIDLEDFRNADNKWNVTSARYGSSGRTYLAT
-502 DENKY
+502 NKEGKQLRLISRNYINPNVEEN
-507 TITDIRMSTFGN
+507 IDRLMIRNNKISNALRSGYMDGKKMTEADRAYYEQELRN
-519 TAIVQDKKN
+519 NVQ
-528 GKVYR
+528 
-533 IALPS
+533 
-538 GINYVNE
+538 
-545 RQRDAAL
+545 
-552 QAAKQASEI
+552 QAQWF
-561 VYTKKLP
+561 
-568 NGKAATQTEIA
+568 
-579 QAEQDYKN
+579 
-587 AINYAYLYQSQLGI
+587 QSQVGI
-601 QNTTKTQ
+601 QNTTSAQT
-608 EYSPQGY
+608 YNPQSFN

>member
-1 MANYSLTVNSTFNP
+1 MANYSLMISSSFNP

-61 YSKYK
+61 YNTYK
-66 SYSNQLKEAANDVL
+66 AYSNQLKAAADDIL

-85 AASRRNLMNMR
+85 TASRRNLMNMR

-172 TLSSYGKGEPIDS
+172 TLSSYGKGEPIDK

-191 QKHGLTRN
+191 QKHGLTRD
-199 DIQKYLNGETN
+199 DIQKYLNGETT

-233 NENQRRQAANFIKQG
+233 NENQRKQAANFIKQG

-259 AMENFEAREN
+259 AMENFETREN
-269 YKFNQQLALLQAQQ
+269 YKFNQQLALMQAQQ
-283 QQTND
+283 QQQAQ
-288 NLPINPTPIYTPE
+288 LSAINEVPIYTPE
-301 EQKEADEMREKYKQ
+301 EQNEADKIREKYKK

-325 LSQKGREQYF
+325 LSQKGREEYEKQ
-335 KEQELLT
+335 KNILKT
-342 KIDRGEKITDKELNE
+342 KTNNISGREGKFTQLGENL
-357 WKNSEIGKKIINS
+357 S
-370 KIPQSRFSKKVDFSK
+370 KIENTDFYN
-385 DSPVVFL
+385 FL
-392 KELKNELNKN
+392 N
-402 RGFKTFLDS
+402 S
-411 LGAQKYLGKG
+411 IGAQKYLGKG

-438 TGVRGDA
+438 TGVKGDA
-445 KRFMEY
+445 KQFMEY
-451 NYALNEDQQKAYKNA
+451 NYALNNEQQNTYTKM
-466 IITAN
+466 
-471 LGNDK
+471 LGEIGGLYEAKFDK
-476 VYESTFN
+476 KS
-483 RKTQKF
+483 
-489 ERGKSIDLSDFAT
+489 GKWVEGDKIDLEDFRKADNKWNVTSARYGSSGRTYLAT
-502 DENKY
+502 NKEGKQLRLISRNYINPNVEEN
-507 TITDIRMSTFGN
+507 IDRLMIRNNKISNALRSGYMDGKKMTEADRAYYEQELRN
-519 TAIVQDKKN
+519 NVQ
-528 GKVYR
+528 
-533 IALPS
+533 
-538 GINYVNE
+538 
-545 RQRDAAL
+545 
-552 QAAKQASEI
+552 QAQWF
-561 VYTKKLP
+561 
-568 NGKAATQTEIA
+568 
-579 QAEQDYKN
+579 
-587 AINYAYLYQSQLGI
+587 QSQVGI
-601 QNTTKTQ
+601 QNTTSAQT
-608 EYSPQGY
+608 YAPQSFN

>member
-134 PSELGLSYYMKNPTY
+134 PSELGLSYYMKNPSY

-199 DIQKYLNGETN
+199 DIQKYLNGETT

-269 YKFNQQLALLQAQQ
+269 YKLQQQLALAQAQQ
-283 QQTND
+283 QQNQ
-288 NLPINPTPIYTPE
+288 LSAINEVPIYTPE
-301 EQKEADEMREKYKQ
+301 EQKEADKMKEKYKQ

-325 LSQKGREQYF
+325 LSQKGREAYESKTRIKATDLSRYQHEGKGKYGYGQF
-335 KEQELLT
+335 TIRDNISGKPTVVSIQKDKEGYYYNNLNSEFSELL
-342 KIDRGEKITDKELNE
+342 N
-357 WKNSEIGKKIINS
+357 
-370 KIPQSRFSKKVDFSK
+370 
-385 DSPVVFL
+385 
-392 KELKNELNKN
+392 
-402 RGFKTFLDS
+402 S

-427 NVGNLWSKYIS
+427 NVGNLWDKYLK

-445 KRFMEY
+445 KQFMEY
-451 NYALNEDQQKAYKNA
+451 DYALNPTQQEAYKTLLGNA
-466 IITAN
+466 GDLYEAKFDKKSGKWIKGDKLDLEDFLNEDKKWNITASRYGSSGRTY
-471 LGNDK
+471 L
-476 VYESTFN
+476 
-483 RKTQKF
+483 
-489 ERGKSIDLSDFAT
+489 AT
-502 DENKY
+502 NKE
-507 TITDIRMSTFGN
+507 G
-519 TAIVQDKKN
+519 
-528 GKVYR
+528 
-533 IALPS
+533 
-538 GINYVNE
+538 
-545 RQRDAAL
+545 
-552 QAAKQASEI
+552 
-561 VYTKKLP
+561 KKLRIISRNYINP
-568 NGKAATQTEIA
+568 NVEENIDKLMTRNNKISNALRSGYMDGKKMTEADRAYYEQELKNNVQQA
-579 QAEQDYKN
+579 QWF
-587 AINYAYLYQSQLGI
+587 QSQVGI
-601 QNTTKTQ
+601 QNTTSAQT
-608 EYSPQGY
+608 YAPQAYN

>member
-1 MANYSLTVNSTFNP
+1 MANYSLMISSSFNP

-61 YSKYK
+61 YNTYK
-66 SYSNQLKEAANDVL
+66 AYSNQLKAAADDIL

-85 AASRRNLMNMR
+85 TASRRNLMNMR

-110 NKRQQQAQVL
+110 NKRQQQAQIL

-134 PSELGLSYYMKNPTY
+134 PSELGLSYYMKNPNY

-199 DIQKYLNGETN
+199 DIQKYLNGETT

-269 YKFNQQLALLQAQQ
+269 YKFNQQLALMQAQQ
-283 QQTND
+283 QQQNQ
-288 NLPINPTPIYTPE
+288 LSAINEVPIYTPE
-301 EQKEADEMREKYKQ
+301 EQNEVNKMREKYKK

-325 LSQKGREQYF
+325 LRQIGREQYF

-385 DSPVVFL
+385 DSLVVFL
-392 KELKNELNKN
+392 KELKNELKQNK
-402 RGFKTFLDS
+402 GFKAFLDS

-427 NVGNLWSKYIS
+427 NIGNLWSKYIN
-438 TGVRGDA
+438 TGVKGDA
-445 KRFMEY
+445 KQFMEY
-451 NYALNEDQQKAYKNA
+451 NYALNNEQQNTYTKM
-466 IITAN
+466 
-471 LGNDK
+471 LGEIGGLYEAKFDK
-476 VYESTFN
+476 KS
-483 RKTQKF
+483 
-489 ERGKSIDLSDFAT
+489 GKWVEGNKIDLEDFRNADNKWNVTSARYGSSGRTYLAT
-502 DENKY
+502 NKEGKQLRLISRNYINPNVEENIDRLMTRNNKISEALRSGY
-507 TITDIRMSTFGN
+507 MDGKKMTETDRAYYEQELRN
-519 TAIVQDKKN
+519 NVQ
-528 GKVYR
+528 
-533 IALPS
+533 
-538 GINYVNE
+538 
-545 RQRDAAL
+545 
-552 QAAKQASEI
+552 QAQWF
-561 VYTKKLP
+561 
-568 NGKAATQTEIA
+568 
-579 QAEQDYKN
+579 
-587 AINYAYLYQSQLGI
+587 QSQVGI
-601 QNTTKTQ
+601 QNTTSAQT
-608 EYSPQGY
+608 YNPQAYN

>member
-1 MANYSLTVNSTFNP
+1 MANYSLMISSSFNP

-66 SYSNQLKEAANDVL
+66 SYSNQLKEAANDIL

-85 AASRRNLMNMR
+85 TASRRNLMNMR

-134 PSELGLSYYMKNPTY
+134 PSELGLSYYMKNPSY

-199 DIQKYLNGETN
+199 DIQKYLNGETT

-269 YKFNQQLALLQAQQ
+269 YKLQQQLALAQAQQ
-283 QQTND
+283 QQNQ
-288 NLPINPTPIYTPE
+288 LSAINEVPIYTPE
-301 EQKEADEMREKYKQ
+301 EQKEADKMKEKYKQ

-325 LSQKGREQYF
+325 LSQKGREVYESKTRIKATDLVRYQHEGKGKYGYGQF
-335 KEQELLT
+335 TIRDNISGKPTVVSIQ
-342 KIDRGEKITDKELNE
+342 KDKEGYYYNNL
-357 WKNSEIGKKIINS
+357 NSE
-370 KIPQSRFSKKVDFSK
+370 FSD
-385 DSPVVFL
+385 L
-392 KELKNELNKN
+392 LN
-402 RGFKTFLDS
+402 S

-427 NVGNLWSKYIS
+427 NVGNLWNKYIN

-445 KRFMEY
+445 KQFMEY
-451 NYALNEDQQKAYKNA
+451 DYALSPTQQTAYKNQIAAANIGRDRIYAAKFDKKSGTWKKDKDIDLADFLNEDNKWTVTNARFGAQGRTYIAKNKDGKVIRFVMPIGINPNVEKNIDKRAEDAMNISKTLQSGKLNGKPLTDVQKAQLRQAYNNA
-466 IITAN
+466 I
-471 LGNDK
+471 
-476 VYESTFN
+476 
-483 RKTQKF
+483 Q
-489 ERGKSIDLSDFAT
+489 
-502 DENKY
+502 
-507 TITDIRMSTFGN
+507 
-519 TAIVQDKKN
+519 Q
-528 GKVYR
+528 
-533 IALPS
+533 
-538 GINYVNE
+538 
-545 RQRDAAL
+545 
-552 QAAKQASEI
+552 
-561 VYTKKLP
+561 
-568 NGKAATQTEIA
+568 
-579 QAEQDYKN
+579 
-587 AINYAYLYQSQLGI
+587 AYLFQSQLGVLN
-601 QNTTKTQ
+601 NTSTQ
-608 EYSPQGY
+608 DFAAQAYE